1 MEARG
6 EVKEGRK
13 QEDEAFAQE
22 ETHILPWVNV
32 RTRACEQARKKYQQL
47 YEYANKK

>member
-1 MEARG
+1 MR
-6 EVKEGRK
+6 EGWK

-22 ETHILPWVNV
+22 ETHKLPRVNM
-32 RTRACEQARKKYQQL
+32 RTRACEQANKKYQQL